1 MTPDERA
8 ASVRAGAHAR
18 QMMRLER
25 NRSRKTTTTEESKMT
40 TTTTVR
46 TTSREEIAANVRAE
60 LARQQ
65 REQKDLAIVIGKS
78 NASTSDRLAGRI
90 HFRVDEL
97 QRTAGWLGVPLEQ
110 LLEPA
115 ADDDQATA

>member
-1 MTPDERA
+1 
-8 ASVRAGAHAR
+8 
-18 QMMRLER
+18 
-25 NRSRKTTTTEESKMT
+25 MT

-65 REQKDLAIVIGKS
+65 REQQDLAKIIGKS

-97 QRTAGWLGVPLEQ
+97 QRTAAWLGVTLDQ

-115 ADDDQATA
+115 ADQASGD

>member
-1 MTPDERA
+1 M
-8 ASVRAGAHAR
+8 S
-18 QMMRLER
+18 
-25 NRSRKTTTTEESKMT
+25 TTTTQ
-40 TTTTVR
+40 VR

-60 LARQQ
+60 MARQQ
-65 REQKDLAIVIGKS
+65 LEGKALALVIGKS

-97 QRTAGWLGVPLEQ
+97 QRTAAWLGVTLDR

-115 ADDDQATA
+115 PPAGD